1 MVVCDDLVKQHQI
14 EVVPCAALDPERRFG
29 IAEHRIREVADEAAR
44 KRGQAFDVRRAV
56 PAEHLTQYGKR
67 LVCLDCAVLRALER
81 DPSVPA
87 GRPENGVVAEEGI
100 ACPLFS
106 ALYAFQKKEAVRA
119 RLKPA
124 QKRDRRN
131 HISVNLAADRNSR
144 VFFCELYDFITAW
157 SNHGVQPPHRILVKQ
172 KRLSSS

>member
-1 MVVCDDLVKQHQI
+1 M
-14 EVVPCAALDPERRFG
+14 RRT
-29 IAEHRIREVADEAAR
+29 
-44 KRGQAFDVRRAV
+44 V
-56 PAEHLTQYGKR
+56 PAEHLPQYGKR
-67 LVCLDCAVLRALER
+67 LVCLDRAVLCALER
-81 DPSVPA
+81 DPSVLA

-100 ACPLFS
+100 AGPLFS

-131 HISVNLAADRNSR
+131 HISINLTADRNGR

-157 SNHGVQPPHRILVKQ
+157 SNHGV
-172 KRLSSS
+172 